1 MARNYPVDSA
11 TTLGRFL
18 LREVKIQQ
26 WRIPYLIQ
34 CKGVRV
40 YRDRAFVRIDGPD
53 TRLKDGDY
61 VQVDDPLTEACTKA
75 LAAIPA
81 ADYRDCAFVPG
92 TSPFDRQMAGVL
104 DNRPQTIRID
114 NPLIDS
120 LAGFIR
126 ALGNDTA
133 VDKPIRH
140 LLVASHANPEGHLF
154 IRLSILAA
162 ASISYEDLEAAVK
175 DKSLLVD
182 SRLLEPRPKD
192 DGGNPVAAA
201 FLFRGCRIGLATPY
215 LKKLKEALGGTVT
228 VIAPKHFHDA
238 AQNSKPTGYVEYMS
252 YNFPIYRPKAFRN
265 QGEAVKAFTGTGFT
279 RIDGQPVPPKLWP
292 GWIPV
297 KVLNKQGNNPVPATI
312 VSPITNARESI
323 PGYFR
328 YTFRQFLKQDGSVN
342 LPKDPGD
349 EKGRKKAVRDDLVK
363 NLPRY
368 QDTHPFPEYVRY
380 GYKTMDE
387 FMDGWEWKFAYDKS
401 SNLLSYNAT
410 RHEYTVIRPIAE
422 PAKNTLILNFY
433 PSGKAKKT
441 AKPIEMLVPSDARFF
456 ATV

>member
-1 MARNYPVDSA
+1 MAKNYPVDSA

-18 LREVKIQQ
+18 IREVKVQQ
-26 WRIPYLIQ
+26 WRIAYLIQ

-40 YRDRAFVRIDGPD
+40 YRDRTLVRVDGPD
-53 TRLKDGDY
+53 TRLKDGDF
-61 VQVDDPLTEACTKA
+61 VQVDDPLSETCTKA

-81 ADYRDCAFVPG
+81 ADYRDYAFVPG
-92 TSPFDRQMAGVL
+92 TSAFDKQMAGVL
-104 DNRPQTIRID
+104 DNRPQTTLIN
-114 NPLIDS
+114 NPMIDS

-133 VDKPIRH
+133 VDKPIRN
-140 LLVASHANPEGHLF
+140 LLVASHANPEGNLF
-154 IRLSILAA
+154 LRLSILDAGT
-162 ASISYEDLEAAVK
+162 ITYEDLEAAVK
-175 DKSLLVD
+175 DKSLLID
-182 SRLLEPRPKD
+182 GRLLEPRPKD
-192 DGGNPVAAA
+192 DGGNAVAAA
-201 FLFRGCRIGLATPY
+201 FLIRGCRIGIATPF

-238 AQNSKPTGYVEYMS
+238 AQNSRPTGYVEYMS
-252 YNFPIYRPKAFRN
+252 YNFPIYRPKAFRSKD
-265 QGEAVKAFTGTGFT
+265 EAVKAYTGAGFT
-279 RIDGQPVPPKLWP
+279 RIDGQPVPAKLWP
-292 GWIPV
+292 DWIPA
-297 KVLNKQGNNPVPATI
+297 KELNKQGNNSVPAAI

-328 YTFRQFLKQDGSVN
+328 YTLRQFLKQDGSVN

-349 EKGRKKAVRDDLVK
+349 EKGRKKAVQDDLVK
-363 NLPRY
+363 NLTRY

-387 FMDGWEWKFAYDKS
+387 FMDGWTWKFSYDKS
-401 SNLLSYNAT
+401 TKLLSYNAT
-410 RHEYTVIRPIAE
+410 RHEYIVIRPITE

-433 PSGKAKKT
+433 PSGKARKT
-441 AKPIEMLVPSDARFF
+441 TKPIELLDPGDTRFF

>member
-252 YNFPIYRPKAFRN
+252 YNFPIYRPKAF
-265 QGEAVKAFTGTGFT
+265 TGTGFT

>member
-1 MARNYPVDSA
+1 MAKNFPVDSG

-18 LREVKIQQ
+18 LREVKLQQ

-40 YRDRAFVRIDGPD
+40 YRDRALVQIDGPD

-81 ADYRDCAFVPG
+81 ADYRDYAFVPG
-92 TSPFDRQMAGVL
+92 TTAFDKQMAGL
-104 DNRPQTIRID
+104 MDNRPQTIRIS

-133 VDKPIRH
+133 IDKPIRH
-140 LLVASHANPEGHLF
+140 LLVASHANPEGNLF

-162 ASISYEDLEAAVK
+162 ASITYEDLEAAVK
-175 DKSLLVD
+175 DKSLLID

-192 DGGNPVAAA
+192 DGGNPVAAT
-201 FLFRGCRIGLATPY
+201 FLIRGCRIGIAEPY
-215 LKKLKEALGGTVT
+215 LKKLKEALGGALPV
-228 VIAPKHFHDA
+228 VAPKHFHDA

-265 QGEAVKAFTGTGFT
+265 KDEAVKAFTSAGFT
-279 RIDGQPVPPKLWP
+279 RIDGQPVPLKLWP
-292 GWIPV
+292 DWIPA
-297 KVLNKQGNNPVPATI
+297 KELNKQGNNSVPAAI
-312 VSPITNARESI
+312 VSPITNAKESI

-328 YTFRQFLKQDGSVN
+328 YTFRQFLQQDGSVN

-363 NLPRY
+363 NLTRY

-387 FMDGWEWKFAYDKS
+387 FMDGWTWKFSYDKS
-401 SNLLSYNAT
+401 TKLLSYNAM
-410 RHEYTVIRPIAE
+410 RHEYIVIRPIVE

-433 PSGKAKKT
+433 PSGKAQKT
-441 AKPIEMLVPSDARFF
+441 TKPIGMLDPADMRFF

>member
-1 MARNYPVDSA
+1 MAKNYPVDSA

-26 WRIPYLIQ
+26 WRIDYLIR

-40 YRDRAFVRIDGPD
+40 YRDRAPVLIDGPD
-53 TRLKDGDY
+53 TRLKDGDF

-81 ADYRDCAFVPG
+81 ADYRDYAFVPG
-92 TSPFDRQMAGVL
+92 TTKFDLQMAGL
-104 DNRPQTIRID
+104 MDNRTQTTRIN

-140 LLVASHANPEGHLF
+140 LLVASHANPEGNLF
-154 IRLSILAA
+154 IRLSFLAA
-162 ASISYEDLEAAVK
+162 ASITYEDLEAAVK
-175 DKSLLVD
+175 DKSLLID
-182 SRLLEPRPKD
+182 GRLLEPRPN

-201 FLFRGCRIGLATPY
+201 VLIRGCRIGLAEPY
-215 LKKLKEALGGTVT
+215 LKKLKEALGGAIT

-238 AQNSKPTGYVEYMS
+238 AQQSKPTGYVEYMS

-265 QGEAVKAFTGTGFT
+265 KGEAVKAFTGAGFT
-279 RIDGQPVPPKLWP
+279 RIDRQPVPPKLWP
-292 GWIPV
+292 DWIPG
-297 KVLNKQGNNPVPATI
+297 KELNKQGNNSVPAAI

-328 YTFRQFLKQDGSVN
+328 YTFRQFLQQDGSVN

-363 NLPRY
+363 NLTRY

-387 FMDGWEWKFAYDKS
+387 FMDGWTWTFSYDKS
-401 SNLLSYNAT
+401 TKLLSYNAT
-410 RHEYTVIRPIAE
+410 RHEYIVIRPIVE
-422 PAKNTLILNFY
+422 PAKNMLILNFY
-433 PSGKAKKT
+433 PSGKAQKT
-441 AKPIEMLVPSDARFF
+441 TKPIVQLDSSDTRFF
-456 ATV
+456 ASV